1 MSTEE
6 VKPAPAGFRRKCAA
20 FLERLDTAQTSRLPV
35 RLAYLYLS
43 VPMYIFFFGWLK
55 IGYALLM
62 AAVLTAGLFFAWR
75 AAPEIDVS
83 QFCRKNL
90 LRLFGVGLIAVLWM
104 YFSGIGGLTY
114 QNFDHMWRNAVL
126 TELVSNDW
134 PVIVT
139 DSEYFE
145 HPAALIYYF
154 ALWLPAALA
163 GKCFGMEAAQSTL
176 FFWCLIGVLLC
187 FTLILGL
194 CRKVSV
200 WIVLGFVFFSGLDT
214 VGDFLLHNSTDYLW
228 FTGNHLEYWMT
239 YDFQMSCM
247 STQLLWVFNQAIPA
261 WIITLLLLCQK
272 DNRSLIFVYT
282 FSFLSCTLPAIGM
295 LPIVACIGIRRMV
308 QSYDKEKPFRQN
320 LPSLLREVFTLQ
332 NCVTGILMT
341 LVSYLFLKSNTQ
353 SANGFHK
360 LEMKNQLVCYLVF
373 CFLEFV
379 IYYLLIFRA
388 HRRSAL
394 YWVSFA
400 TLLVVPLIKVGYFAD
415 FVMRGSIP
423 SLVVL
428 YILVMQA
435 FLTYRKENARI
446 AFAALLAVFLIGS
459 LTAYHELNRTL
470 FNTVEHAKDPEG
482 HPLIA
487 EEIQLI
493 EGSTRSNFYGEIQDS
508 FFFRYLAK

>member
-1 MSTEE
+1 MSAAKT
-6 VKPAPAGFRRKCAA
+6 KPASAGTWQKCTA
-20 FLERLDTAQTSRLPV
+20 FLKQIDGAQTSRLPV

-43 VPMYIFFFGWLK
+43 IPMYIFFFGWLK

-62 AAVLTAGLFFAWR
+62 AAVLTAGLVFAWK

-90 LRLFGVGLIAVLWM
+90 LSILGVALVAVLWM

-126 TELVSNDW
+126 DKLVNNDW

-145 HPAALIYYF
+145 HPAALVYYF
-154 ALWLPAALA
+154 ALWLPAALV
-163 GKCFGMEAAQSTL
+163 GKWFGMEAAQSML

-194 CRKVSV
+194 CKKVSV

-214 VGDFLLHNSTDYLW
+214 VGDFLLHNSGNYLW

-239 YDFQMSCM
+239 YDYQMSSM

-272 DNRSLIFVYT
+272 DNRSLIFVYS

-295 LPIVACIGIRRMV
+295 LPIAFCIGIRHIVRL
-308 QSYDKEKPFRQN
+308 YDKEKPFKQN
-320 LPSLLREVFTLQ
+320 LFAVLRDVCTVQ
-332 NCVTGILMT
+332 NFGTGILVT
-341 LVSYLFLKSNTQ
+341 LISYLFLKSNTQ

-360 LEMKNQLVCYLVF
+360 LDMKDQLVCYLVF
-373 CFLEFV
+373 CFLEFI
-379 IYYLLIFRA
+379 IYYLVIYRA
-388 HRRSAL
+388 QKRNPL

-400 TLLVVPLIKVGYFAD
+400 TLLIVPFIKAGSFAD
-415 FVMRGSIP
+415 FVMRASIP

-428 YILVMQA
+428 FIMIMES
-435 FLTYRKENARI
+435 FLQFRKEEAHK
-446 AFAALLAVFLIGS
+446 AFAALLIVFLFGS

-470 FNTVEHAKDPEG
+470 FNTVEHAKDPAAQA
-482 HPLIA
+482 LLA
-487 EEIQLI
+487 DEIDLI

-508 FFFRYLAK
+508 LFFNYLAK